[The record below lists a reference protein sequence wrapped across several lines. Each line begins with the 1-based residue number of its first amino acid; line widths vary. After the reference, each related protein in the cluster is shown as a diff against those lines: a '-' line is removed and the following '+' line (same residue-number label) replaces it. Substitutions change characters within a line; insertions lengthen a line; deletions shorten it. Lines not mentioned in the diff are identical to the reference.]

1 SDSGSPAAPS
11 TPQMPRVSST
21 PAQSNQRTVNEA
33 VEEFP
38 EFPTGGGL
46 GIESDLVSQFDETM
60 SVTTDISDDDAAFM
74 PTDIPVDDPFGTTA
88 EIAEEAMSADALIRP
103 EKEDRHFKS
112 IMAKTVNVLHGS
124 LDNIA
129 VVVSVVD
136 GNTLVQGKA
145 QSLKL
150 HQEMHKLRSD
160 VCASLG
166 ALSPPPVIAYQKGDP
181 KVEFTF
187 SAPSAQPFATLD
199 LLCRQLDLKLE
210 DEIIAHLSAF
220 VADEQVTENKLR
232 FALKL
237 LDTKLE
243 INDPKKKKPMRICL
257 KDVVIEQD
265 ED

>member
-1 SDSGSPAAPS
+1 
-11 TPQMPRVSST
+11 MPRVA
-21 PAQSNQRTVNEA
+21 PAPNNQRMVNEA

-74 PTDIPVDDPFGTTA
+74 PSDMPVDDPFGASA

-112 IMAKTVNVLHGS
+112 IMAKNVNVLHAS

-129 VVVSVVD
+129 LVLSIVD

-145 QSLKL
+145 QSLHL
-150 HQEMHKLRSD
+150 RQEMNKLRSD
-160 VCASLG
+160 VCASLS
-166 ALSPPPVIAYQKGDP
+166 ALSPPPIVKYDKADP
-181 KVEFTF
+181 QVVFTF
-187 SAPSAQPFATLD
+187 SAPSAQSFAQLE

-232 FALKL
+232 FVLKL
-237 LDTKLE
+237 LDSKLE
-243 INDPKKKKPMRICL
+243 INDPKKPKPMRIRL
-257 KDVVIEQD
+257 KEVIIEQD